1 MKTMNLHQ
9 RSEMKL
15 NAEVE
20 INFLKKIHTI
30 IWLVFI
36 TLFVCSCA
44 KQNSENNVDSQ
55 LIGKWKLKSVEWSN
69 GSIDNPPEDENYFL
83 TLNSSNNNNTFSDD
97 EGSGTWILEDSILTM
112 SKVPT
117 KTRTYVDSI
126 FVINNG
132 DESSEVILKNGEIK
146 IATLNEE
153 GVIPEKANFKLE
165 IIFLD
170 NHEMKL
176 YNEGSL
182 YVYIKEKQKEL
193 TFSFISIIKGIIG
206 IAFFLFLAWI
216 FSSNRKAVNW
226 TLVAKGIALQII
238 IAVLVLK
245 FPLVENIFDGV
256 SYAFVK
262 LIGFTDYGFT
272 FLFKSLVSGEVGNP
286 VISFAFKI
294 LPTIIFFSALVSLF
308 YYWGIIQK
316 IVYAFAWIMKKFM
329 KLSGAESLAAAGNVF
344 LGQTEAPLL
353 VKPYLLGMTK
363 SEMMCLMT
371 GGMATIAGGVLAAY
385 VGFLGG
391 DDPVEQAFFAKHLL
405 TASIISAPAAIVA
418 AKILVP
424 ETEKFNE
431 DLSVSKE
438 KIGTNALEAIAN
450 GTTDGLKLAINVGAM
465 LLVFIAIMALCN
477 GILNWFGNII
487 DINETIAT
495 NTPYNN
501 LSFEFILGYIGR
513 PLVWI
518 MGISWEDS
526 IYVGELLGIKT
537 VLNEF
542 VAYPRLG
549 EMKANNLISERS
561 IIMSTYLLCGFAN
574 FASIGIQ
581 IGGIG
586 ALVPSRKGL
595 LSKLGIQA
603 LIGGTIACILTA
615 TVIGMTL

>member
-1 MKTMNLHQ
+1 MKT
-9 RSEMKL
+9 
-15 NAEVE
+15 
-20 INFLKKIHTI
+20 IKKGILGL
-30 IWLVFI
+30 LVLLV
-36 TLFVCSCA
+36 TLSCTEEKKSSA
-44 KQNSENNVDSQ
+44 FD
-55 LIGKWKLKSVEWSN
+55 LIQGKWKLSKVEWST
-69 GSIDNPPEDENYFL
+69 GTVDNVPQENSYYFI
-83 TLNSSNNNNTFSDD
+83 LNSSKSANNFIIDGNKGSWSFSD
-97 EGSGTWILEDSILTM
+97 SIIFM
-112 SKVPT
+112 NYMPNEVHSKV
-117 KTRTYVDSI
+117 DSL
-126 FVINNG
+126 
-132 DESSEVILKNGEIK
+132 VILKKENSYVAEFKSGDEKVLTIDENGVHPEQLSTMMELILVTK
-146 IATLNEE
+146 NE
-153 GVIPEKANFKLE
+153 LQ
-165 IIFLD
+165 
-170 NHEMKL
+170 L
-176 YNEGSL
+176 YSDGSL
-182 YVYIKEKQKEL
+182 YIYSKE
-193 TFSFISIIKGIIG
+193 TISSSGFSFISIIRGAIG
-206 IAFFLFLAWI
+206 ILFFLFLGWV
-216 FSSNRKAVNW
+216 FSIDRKNINW
-226 TLVAKGIALQII
+226 ALVGKGVGLQLFIAIM
-238 IAVLVLK
+238 VLK
-245 FPLVENIFDGV
+245 FPIVEAIFDGI
-256 SYAFVK
+256 SYGFVK

-272 FLFKSLVSGEVGNP
+272 FLFKTISTGEVETPLMN
-286 VISFAFKI
+286 FAFKI

-316 IVYAFAWIMKKFM
+316 IVFAFAWLMKKFM

-353 VKPYLLGMTK
+353 VKPYLLKMTK

-391 DDPVEQAFFAKHLL
+391 DDPEQQAFFAKHLL

-418 AKILVP
+418 AKMLVP
-424 ETEKFNE
+424 ENEKINE
-431 DLSVSKE
+431 DLSINKE

-477 GILNWFGNII
+477 GILFQIGGWTNV
-487 DINETIAT
+487 NELIA
-495 NTPYNN
+495 NHTPYDS
-501 LSFEFILGYIGR
+501 LSFEFLLGYLGR
-513 PLVWI
+513 PIVWI

-549 EMKANNLISERS
+549 EMKASGLISERS
-561 IIMSTYLLCGFAN
+561 VIMSTYLLCGFAN

-595 LSKLGIQA
+595 LSKLGIRA

>member
-1 MKTMNLHQ
+1 MLISLSCSKEKSNSTVDL
-9 RSEMKL
+9 L
-15 NAEVE
+15 N
-20 INFLKKIHTI
+20 
-30 IWLVFI
+30 
-36 TLFVCSCA
+36 
-44 KQNSENNVDSQ
+44 
-55 LIGKWKLKSVEWSN
+55 GKWKLSSVEWQT
-69 GSIDNPPEDENYFL
+69 GSIDKVSEENSYFFIL
-83 TLNSSNNNNTFSDD
+83 SSNSTGKNFSIDNNK
-97 EGSGTWILEDSILTM
+97 GTWRLDDSIIFMEYIPSQIHSKIDSLIVINDQSYQAIFKSGNEKVLTIN
-112 SKVPT
+112 K
-117 KTRTYVDSI
+117 DGI
-126 FVINNG
+126 FPEKISSMMELILVNETQLKLYNNG
-132 DESSEVILKNGEIK
+132 DLYLYSKDIIPESS
-146 IATLNEE
+146 
-153 GVIPEKANFKLE
+153 
-165 IIFLD
+165 
-170 NHEMKL
+170 
-176 YNEGSL
+176 
-182 YVYIKEKQKEL
+182 
-193 TFSFISIIKGIIG
+193 FSFTSIFRGLIG
-206 IAFFLFLAWI
+206 IAFFLFLGWV
-216 FSSNRKAVNW
+216 FSIDRKSINW
-226 TLVAKGIALQII
+226 SLVLKGVALQII

-245 FPLVENIFDGV
+245 FPLIESIFDGI
-256 SYAFVK
+256 SIAFVK

-272 FLFKSLVSGEVGNP
+272 FLFRSLISGEVENP
-286 VISFAFKI
+286 IVSFAFKI

-316 IVYAFAWIMKKFM
+316 VVYVFAWIMKKFM
-329 KLSGAESLAAAGNVF
+329 RLSGAESLAAAGNVF

-353 VKPYLLGMTK
+353 VKPYLLKMTK

-391 DDPVEQAFFAKHLL
+391 DDPVQQAFFAKHLL

-418 AKILVP
+418 AKMLVP
-424 ETEKFNE
+424 ETEKINE
-431 DLSVSKE
+431 DLTISKD

-450 GTTDGLKLAINVGAM
+450 GTTDGLKLAVNVGAM
-465 LLVFIAIMALCN
+465 LLVFIALMALCN
-477 GILNWFGNII
+477 GILNQVGSWTNI
-487 DINETIAT
+487 NGFIAE
-495 NTPYNN
+495 NTPYNQ
-501 LSFEFILGYIGR
+501 LSFEFILGYLGR

-549 EMKANNLISERS
+549 EMKAEGLISERS
-561 IIMSTYLLCGFAN
+561 VIMSTYLLCGFAN

-595 LSKLGIQA
+595 LSQLGIRA

>member
-1 MKTMNLHQ
+1 MKTNLLH
-9 RSEMKL
+9 
-15 NAEVE
+15 
-20 INFLKKIHTI
+20 IFTI
-30 IWLVFI
+30 ISCVL
-36 TLFVCSCA
+36 LFSCSKNKPQTA
-44 KQNSENNVDSQ
+44 ED
-55 LIGKWKLKSVEWSN
+55 LLEGKWKLHTVESSSGEIN
-69 GSIDNPPEDENYFL
+69 KVSEEFSYFL
-83 TLNSSNNNNTFSDD
+83 ILNKNSSGNSFAVDNDKGSWRFSD
-97 EGSGTWILEDSILTM
+97 SIIFM
-112 SKVPT
+112 DYIPNIIHSKV
-117 KTRTYVDSI
+117 DSLI
-126 FVINNG
+126 IQKINDNNYEAAFKSGDEKVLTINNDG
-132 DESSEVILKNGEIK
+132 IF
-146 IATLNEE
+146 
-153 GVIPEKANFKLE
+153 PEKISSMMELIMVSNNEL
-165 IIFLD
+165 
-170 NHEMKL
+170 KL
-176 YNEGSL
+176 YNDGNL
-182 YVYIKEKQKEL
+182 YIYSKEIKQAATL
-193 TFSFISIIKGIIG
+193 SFISIVRGLIG
-206 IAFFLFLAWI
+206 IAFFLFLGWV
-216 FSSNRKAVNW
+216 FSIDRKSINW
-226 TLVAKGIALQII
+226 TLVFKGVALQLI
-238 IAVLVLK
+238 IAILILK
-245 FPLVENIFDGV
+245 FPLVESLFDGI
-256 SYAFVK
+256 SFAFVK

-272 FLFKSLVSGEVGNP
+272 FLFKTISTGEVETPLMN
-286 VISFAFKI
+286 FAFKI

-316 IVYAFAWIMKKFM
+316 VVYAFAWLMKKFM

-353 VKPYLLGMTK
+353 VKPYLLKMTK

-391 DDPVEQAFFAKHLL
+391 DDPEQQAFFAKHLL
-405 TASIISAPAAIVA
+405 TASIISAPAAIIA
-418 AKILVP
+418 AKMLVP
-424 ETEKFNE
+424 ETEKINE
-431 DLSVSKE
+431 DLSISKE

-450 GTTDGLKLAINVGAM
+450 GTSDGLKLAINVGAM

-477 GILNWFGNII
+477 GILGAIGGW
-487 DINETIAT
+487 INVNELISA
-495 NTPYNN
+495 NTPYDK
-501 LSFEFILGYIGR
+501 LSFEFILGYLGR

-549 EMKANNLISERS
+549 EMKAEGLISERS
-561 IIMSTYLLCGFAN
+561 VIMSTYLLCGFAN

-595 LSKLGIQA
+595 LSKLGVRA

>member
-1 MKTMNLHQ
+1 L
-9 RSEMKL
+9 KL
-15 NAEVE
+15 
-20 INFLKKIHTI
+20 FLKTI
-30 IWLVFI
+30 LGFLLLLI
-36 TLFVCSCA
+36 TISCT
-44 KQNSENNVDSQ
+44 KEKSNTTVD
-55 LIGKWKLKSVEWSN
+55 LLNGKWKLSSVEWLS
-69 GSIDNPPEDENYFL
+69 GAVDQVPEENSYYFII
-83 TLNSSNNNNTFSDD
+83 NSSSSGNTFSIDD
-97 EGSGTWILEDSILTM
+97 NKGSWKLKDSIIFMEYIPSQIHSKIDSLIVLNDESYQAIFKSGDEKVLTIN
-112 SKVPT
+112 K
-117 KTRTYVDSI
+117 DGI
-126 FVINNG
+126 FPEKISSMMEIILVNKNELKLYNNG
-132 DESSEVILKNGEIK
+132 DLYLYRKDIV
-146 IATLNEE
+146 
-153 GVIPEKANFKLE
+153 PET
-165 IIFLD
+165 
-170 NHEMKL
+170 
-176 YNEGSL
+176 S
-182 YVYIKEKQKEL
+182 
-193 TFSFISIIKGIIG
+193 FSFTSILRGLIG
-206 IAFFLFLAWI
+206 IAFFLFLGWV
-216 FSSNRKAVNW
+216 FSIDRKSINW
-226 TLVAKGIALQII
+226 VLVAKGVALQII

-245 FPLVENIFDGV
+245 FPLIEALFDGISV
-256 SYAFVK
+256 AFVK

-286 VISFAFKI
+286 IVSFAFKI

-316 IVYAFAWIMKKFM
+316 VVYAFAWIMKKFM
-329 KLSGAESLAAAGNVF
+329 RLSGAESLAAAGNVF

-353 VKPYLLGMTK
+353 VKPYLLQMTK

-391 DDPVEQAFFAKHLL
+391 DDPEQQAFFAKHLL

-418 AKILVP
+418 AKMLVP
-424 ETEKFNE
+424 ETEKINE
-431 DLSVSKE
+431 DLTISKE

-450 GTTDGLKLAINVGAM
+450 GTTDGLKLAVNVGAM
-465 LLVFIAIMALCN
+465 LLVFIALMALCN
-477 GILNWFGNII
+477 GVLNQIGSWTSINGII
-487 DINETIAT
+487 AE
-495 NTPYNN
+495 NTPYDQ
-501 LSFEFILGYIGR
+501 LSFEFILGYLGR

-549 EMKANNLISERS
+549 EMKADGLISERS
-561 IIMSTYLLCGFAN
+561 VIMSTYLLCGFAN

-595 LSKLGIQA
+595 LSKLGIRS